1 MTIDEIHEIEF
12 GGMKFPYFPDTSKL
26 EEQIKKSMVKTSNP
40 KERAK
45 IAARVSSKYDET
57 LILSNLL
64 MDGFNMDFDG
74 DKVAFTLCL
83 TKQANDEA
91 LAFLNDPQAYFSLE
105 GNNQRVIL
113 NKESISGIY
122 GLTKDDKD
130 APPLKDNNVLQKILE
145 NALTDMRTLVD
156 YTLDDYDE
164 KTMKI
169 IPSKCKVESV
179 CTYKGIKT
187 TVGRAFFNAVT
198 TEVLGLP
205 YINEPC
211 TKEVQSKLLA
221 DADRLVLMALEKGD
235 KSYFTD
241 TFIPFLD
248 RWERLTFACADAF
261 GSSLDMNVY
270 ATSKEYDEYRE
281 KLMNDNRKEIEENGN
296 LTVYDEVEKKLIEK
310 LKEIHKKEGVN
321 TEIFDSGSKLSY
333 QDDLRNGLVCVGP
346 MPVGVG
352 AGKYKISLSSLLEGT
367 TKKERA
373 TFAQSNIVAGYFR
386 AMGPAT
392 GGTIA
397 KEILAAT
404 HDTKLGK
411 KGSDCKRTVGQVY
424 LIDDYMADQLD
435 KRYIIEKGSYRRI
448 SSSELKEKY
457 MGKHVMFRAAHFCAH
472 GNVCNVCAGDMP
484 YIVAESADT
493 INIGA
498 QKSKT
503 GDEITQAS
511 LSKFHSSKTEFVYVD
526 LNDYIVFESSE
537 DINESVTLLDSM
549 NESYWNISESVEEQD
564 DLLSDLDGVLNDV
577 LLDNAQEYFGK
588 IEEPSMKEYVDVLNS
603 GIHTESSLRKTLVSA
618 WPEFISLRDRMSEV
632 AWMNELDKASSL
644 KSCDDLISMLSSNN
658 YSEIL
663 TTSLSGNNDRVVVKV
678 YDRDQ
683 FYGFNYDLHVL
694 MFKVACGGI
703 EDLDRLKSLVGEL
716 YVSMKDCG
724 LHGELIDNDDGSY
737 FLYACTTKYI
747 PSTILPEED
756 INEAVSADQVAKGK
770 SEVQRI
776 EKKMRKRLEDA
787 ISQLETNA
795 ANAKKKARQNMS
807 EALREKEA
815 KLEVQRRNDR
825 VEYRKR
831 LERMMVEF
839 DMNYDKANKFKMQKA
854 RNKLN
859 FIYNKKCSSI
869 DASLADSINHIKMKN
884 KAKTHENITAVRIKY
899 GI

>member
-1 MTIDEIHEIEF
+1 MLKA
-12 GGMKFPYFPDTSKL
+12 M
-26 EEQIKKSMVKTSNP
+26 
-40 KERAK
+40 
-45 IAARVSSKYDET
+45 
-57 LILSNLL
+57 
-64 MDGFNMDFDG
+64 FDG

-130 APPLKDNNVLQKILE
+130 APPLKDNTILQKILE

-169 IPSKCKVESV
+169 IPSKCKIEST

-187 TVGRAFFNAVT
+187 TVGRAYFNAVT

-205 YINEPC
+205 FINEPC
-211 TKEVQSKLLA
+211 NKKVQSKLLA

-241 TFIPFLD
+241 VFIPFLD

-270 ATSKEYDEYRE
+270 ATSDEYDEYRE
-281 KLMNDNRKEIEENGN
+281 KLINDNRKEIEENGN
-296 LTVYDEVEKKLIEK
+296 LTVYDEIEKKLITK
-310 LKEIHKKEGVN
+310 LKEVHKKEGVD
-321 TEIFDSGSKLSY
+321 TEIFESGSKLSY

-373 TFAQSNIVAGYFR
+373 IYAQSNIVAGYFR

-404 HDTKLGK
+404 HDTTLGK

-457 MGKHVMFRAAHFCAH
+457 MGKNVMFRAAHFCAH
-472 GNVCNVCAGDMP
+472 RDVCNVCAGDMP

-511 LSKFHSSKTEFVYVD
+511 LSKFHSSKTEFIYVD

-537 DINESVTLLDSM
+537 DISEEITIMDAMNDSF
-549 NESYWNISESVEEQD
+549 WNISESIEDQD
-564 DLLSDLDGVLNDV
+564 DMIDDLDDV
-577 LLDNAQEYFGK
+577 LDNVILDNAQVYFGK
-588 IEEPSMKEYVDVLNS
+588 VEEPSMKEYVNVLNS
-603 GIHTESSLRKTLVSA
+603 GIHTELSLRQTLISA
-618 WPEFISLRDRMSEV
+618 WPEFIGLRDRV
-632 AWMNELDKASSL
+632 DKMDWINKNDKQSSL
-644 KSCDDLISMLSSNN
+644 KSCDSTINMLSDNN

-663 TTSLSGNNDRVVVKV
+663 SEGLSGDSDNMVVRV

-683 FYGFNYDLHVL
+683 FYGLNYDLHVL

-703 EDLDRLKSLVGEL
+703 DDLELLKSLIGDL
-716 YVSMKDCG
+716 HVSMKNSG
-724 LHGELIDNDDGSY
+724 LHGELIDNEDGSY
-737 FLYACTTKYI
+737 FVYACTTKYI
-747 PSTILPEED
+747 PSTILPEEY
-756 INEAVSADQVAKGK
+756 INEAVSAEQVSKGR

-776 EKKMRKRLEDA
+776 EKKMRKRLEDS

-795 ANAKKKARQNMS
+795 SNAKKKARENMS

-815 KLEVQRRNDR
+815 KLEIQRRNDR

-839 DMNYDKANKFKMQKA
+839 DTNYDKANKFKMQKTK
-854 RNKLN
+854 NKLN

-869 DASLADSINHIKMKN
+869 DASLTDSINHIKMKN